1 MNNIKIRFNEDNI
14 KVNVDK
20 PKEIQ
25 VNIEK
30 PNEIQFGLKE
40 RLNIIAPKYHNELL
54 GLDYEHS
61 GHTGFASSK
70 DLENYVPKK
79 LNLLN
84 PLNSSSDRNK
94 VLLYVDNNGQDCN
107 ITMNDLLD
115 KKIRT
120 VVEIPNDYQVGDYL
134 FLERKEN

>member
-14 KVNVDK
+14 KVNID
-20 PKEIQ
+20 
-25 VNIEK
+25 K
-30 PNEIQFGLKE
+30 PNEIQVGLND
-40 RLNIIAPKYHNELL
+40 RLNIIAPTNHNELL

-79 LNLLN
+79 LSLLN

-134 FLERKEN
+134 FLERKED